1 MTTYYIWPLNNVVTY
16 KLILQNYE
24 CPVCYV
30 YIDLVDIK
38 SKTVFP
44 VMVTYALISPEL
56 LPRDIYC
63 SYKALWTLKG
73 NDDVAQKITYRM
85 NNEFPG
91 LERQLKEFFGTG
103 IPYFYENEE
112 IINERGKKTKIKVE
126 QTLHNP
132 LIICNPPDN
141 QNQTTTLLFF
151 SQFLAS
157 ETKLFAGLNKPQ
169 KP

>member
-1 MTTYYIWPLNNVVTY
+1 MLSPRDHFGIRETNTNVVKKPSAVDDRMNDHTEESRRSLSRENSKKQLDSFSSLANGSRSDQNLQESEFIRKAMTTYYIWPLNNVVTY

-73 NDDVAQKITYRM
+73 NDDVASKNYLS
-85 NNEFPG
+85 NE
-91 LERQLKEFFGTG
+91 
-103 IPYFYENEE
+103 
-112 IINERGKKTKIKVE
+112 
-126 QTLHNP
+126 
-132 LIICNPPDN
+132 
-141 QNQTTTLLFF
+141 
-151 SQFLAS
+151 
-157 ETKLFAGLNKPQ
+157 
-169 KP
+169 